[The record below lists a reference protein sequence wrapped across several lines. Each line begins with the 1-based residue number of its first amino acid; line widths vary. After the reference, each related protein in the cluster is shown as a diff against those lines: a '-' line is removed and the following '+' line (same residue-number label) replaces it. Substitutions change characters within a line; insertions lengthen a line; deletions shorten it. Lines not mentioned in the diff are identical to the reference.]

1 METVLIESFAPR
13 DSELA
18 ALADDARG
26 AAQEMTR
33 RGLHVRH
40 IQTIFVPVDETC
52 FHLFEAG
59 SAEALAEGTRG
70 THLGSG
76 RVAGVAASVWAA
88 DVDTREERTG
98 K

>member
-1 METVLIESFAPR
+1 MEAVLIESFAPR

-18 ALADDARG
+18 ALAGDARG
-26 AAQEMTR
+26 AVQEMAR
-33 RGLHVRH
+33 RGLHVRY

-70 THLGSG
+70 TALGSG
-76 RVAGVAASVWAA
+76 RVAGVAAFVWTA
-88 DVDTREERTG
+88 DLDTHEEGTE

>member
-18 ALADDARG
+18 ALAGDARG
-26 AAQEMTR
+26 AAQEMAR
-33 RGLHVRH
+33 RGLHVRY
-40 IQTIFVPVDETC
+40 IQTIFVPVDEIC

-59 SAEALAEGTRG
+59 SAEAFVEGTRG
-70 THLGSG
+70 TDLGSG

-88 DVDTREERTG
+88 DLDIREERTG